1 MDEASAGA
9 STNIVEGGQ
18 NPVIDT
24 LDTRKRLLKFDLDSY
39 QPLSMVDELKDLI
52 FDTGR
57 VE

>member
-1 MDEASAGA
+1 MDEASASA
-9 STNIVEGGQ
+9 NIVEGGQ
-18 NPVIDT
+18 NPVIAT
-24 LDTRKRLLKFDLDSY
+24 LETRKRLLKFDLDSY